1 MQPRCNGMSR
11 VCHEM
16 FSFLKKPAEQPQ
28 PPRWPGGEMELQS
41 GNIPFLIY
49 LYRNPIGDKEPDGG
63 NRKHN
68 VKSQQDILFHRDKQI
83 GEQHDPHNDP
93 RGSHEGH
100 HKHDLGFFRVKQI
113 GAGQADPSGQQCGA
127 DAD

>member
-49 LYRNPIGDKEPDGG
+49 LYRDPIGDKEPDGG

-68 VKSQQDILFHRDKQI
+68 VES
-83 GEQHDPHNDP
+83 
-93 RGSHEGH
+93 
-100 HKHDLGFFRVKQI
+100 
-113 GAGQADPSGQQCGA
+113 
-127 DAD
+127 

>member
-1 MQPRCNGMSR
+1 
-11 VCHEM
+11 
-16 FSFLKKPAEQPQ
+16 
-28 PPRWPGGEMELQS
+28 MELQS

-49 LYRNPIGDKEPDGG
+49 LYRDPIGDKEPDGG

-93 RGSHEGH
+93 RGRAAEAAPLAFLRM
-100 HKHDLGFFRVKQI
+100 KTFHDIPATFHYI
-113 GAGQADPSGQQCGA
+113 GVASPLSFC
-127 DAD
+127 